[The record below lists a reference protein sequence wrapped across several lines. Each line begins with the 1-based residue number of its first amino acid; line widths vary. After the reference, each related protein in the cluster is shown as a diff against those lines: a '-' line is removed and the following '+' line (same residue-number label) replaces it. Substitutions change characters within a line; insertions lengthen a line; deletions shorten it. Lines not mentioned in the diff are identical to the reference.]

1 MLGSFGDNRHEFCAR
16 AHVFG
21 GHVHPAE
28 AVDRVAEVEHRIT
41 LLCVR
46 EHGADREVD
55 HGLSSAPVE
64 TGRSILQGHGGR
76 EPQGVRDGI
85 RPAVVLPQPGATE
98 RLAEASGMDGDT
110 HDQARAGP
118 GSDEHLFVRERDHGK
133 GVQRRRW
140 LSESHDSFPVRVAL
154 WAEVDARL

>member
-1 MLGSFGDNRHEFCAR
+1 VLGSFGDNRHEFCAR

-98 RLAEASGMDGDT
+98 RLAEASGNG
-110 HDQARAGP
+110 
-118 GSDEHLFVRERDHGK
+118 
-133 GVQRRRW
+133 RRH
-140 LSESHDSFPVRVAL
+140 S
-154 WAEVDARL
+154 